1 MKSPDTARGAV
12 PQADT
17 SAAGGV
23 SSPTGSPRRGPGSR
37 VMRIV
42 NSLGAMMALV
52 PILVV
57 LSLTAPNFLTVGN
70 FTNVA
75 RQSAMLAIVAT
86 GQTLVIIMAGI
97 DLSVGAVIAFS
108 AVTLAVVNSLGVP
121 PIVSVASALL
131 VAGLAGMAN
140 GLIVVKARIPPFIT
154 TLGTLSIARGLAL
167 MLSRGMTVGDLP
179 DSIIWLGN
187 RTLLGLPASAWLALI
202 IVVLALIM
210 LRRTALGRGAYA
222 IGGNASAARLA
233 GIPVDRYMIT
243 MYTLAGLLSG
253 VAGIILAGRIYSA
266 SGLMGAGLELK
277 SIAATVIG
285 GTSIFGGEGGVI
297 GSLIGA
303 LTLGFIWNGLNLLN
317 VSAFLQEFF
326 FGFLVLIVV
335 FLNQLRR
342 RGT

>member
-1 MKSPDTARGAV
+1 MKGSKTLQADKTDSDARGSL
-12 PQADT
+12 PPSP
-17 SAAGGV
+17 SAR
-23 SSPTGSPRRGPGSR
+23 STRTMNL
-37 VMRIV
+37 MRIV
-42 NSLGAMMALV
+42 NSMGPMAALI
-52 PILVV
+52 PIIIA
-57 LSLTAPNFLTVGN
+57 LSLTAPNFLTVNN

-75 RQSAMLAIVAT
+75 RQTAMLSIVAT
-86 GQTLVIIMAGI
+86 GQTLVIITAGI
-97 DLSVGAVIAFS
+97 DLSVGAVVALS
-108 AVTLAVVNSLGVP
+108 AVTLAVVNQAGLP
-121 PIVSVASALL
+121 PVISIFTAL
-131 VAGLAGMAN
+131 VAGGLVGLAN
-140 GLIVVKARIPPFIT
+140 GVIVVKARIPPFIT
-154 TLGTLSIARGLAL
+154 TLGTLSMARGLAL

-179 DSIIWLGN
+179 PSVIWLGN
-187 RTLLGLPASAWLALI
+187 RSFLGLPASAWLALL
-202 IVVLALIM
+202 IVGLGAVM

-222 IGGNASAARLA
+222 IGGNSSAARLA

-243 MYTLAGLLSG
+243 IYMLAGLCSG
-253 VAGIILAGRIYSA
+253 AAGIVLAGRIYSA

-297 GSLIGA
+297 GTLIGA

-326 FGFLVLIVV
+326 FGLLVLIVV